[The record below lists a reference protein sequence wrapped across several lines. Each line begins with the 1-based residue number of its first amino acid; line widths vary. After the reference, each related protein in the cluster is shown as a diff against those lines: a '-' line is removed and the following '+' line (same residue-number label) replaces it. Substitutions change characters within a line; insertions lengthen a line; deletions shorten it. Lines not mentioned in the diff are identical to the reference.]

1 VRRRHFP
8 VALHALGIA
17 QVGSAALAQP
27 RLPLIAVLIHG
38 KESALRS
45 RLDGLSEG
53 LRELG

>member
-1 VRRRHFP
+1 